1 MPMSAKP
8 RENLPSP
15 LSENF
20 CQKARKKRA
29 TTFVTRAL
37 KRGSTAQSAC
47 SGCLCQA
54 SGDLATTCLPSRL
67 SRVRAPSPALT
78 STIIPLESPSQA
90 DSQAS
95 TISKCINNVVEIR
108 TFDL

>member
-1 MPMSAKP
+1 MSTKL
-8 RENLPSP
+8 RENQ
-15 LSENF
+15 LSWQSNNF
-20 CQKARKKRA
+20 CQDARKKHVK
-29 TTFVTRAL
+29 TFVTRAS

-78 STIIPLESPSQA
+78 STIIPPKSPSQA
-90 DSQAS
+90 DFQAY
-95 TISKCINNVVEIR
+95 TMSKYINNVDEIR
-108 TFDL
+108 TYDL